1 MTENV
6 EAVEAELTVDDILDQ
21 APEFHPILR
30 VWQEI
35 LDASKKVRQE
45 RITPQWAL
53 RVVTTHADMHFQ
65 DMTDYRDLY
74 YQSIDELAEALKV
87 EIETDDECLKYA
99 IDLVRAT
106 RPENKFNAD
115 VEDLIECG
123 GSPRATQSLILGA
136 KARAALEGRDEAL
149 PDDIRAIALP
159 AMHHRVLT
167 NFHAEADGVNSRDIV
182 RMLIKDVPRPAW
194 DVREEERKSRRS
206 PAQFL
211 LDLLLGKS
219 KKRAPAKV

>member
-99 IDLVRAT
+99 T
-106 RPENKFNAD
+106 PE
-115 VEDLIECG
+115 EDAENNTFHYLNVII
-123 GSPRATQSLILGA
+123 AWQKIILTWE
-136 KARAALEGRDEAL
+136 LE
-149 PDDIRAIALP
+149 
-159 AMHHRVLT
+159 
-167 NFHAEADGVNSRDIV
+167 
-182 RMLIKDVPRPAW
+182 W
-194 DVREEERKSRRS
+194 DVDAPDAPVQLAVISEVHKMFFGEVGLTS
-206 PAQFL
+206 L
-211 LDLLLGKS
+211 LDQINFEFTEDSQDLL
-219 KKRAPAKV
+219 RAELEELKENWTGDE